1 MYYPCS
7 YAKFFTN
14 NTHINAQAAPDKI
27 HDANILL
34 FFYICNTRVQIFDA
48 KLTKIYAKSIK
59 STECVQIASIFP
71 HLPTKRPAE
80 GFRGF
85 KLQKLIIRKFFV
97 IIRKKV
103 HVRIAYV
110 KKIL

>member
-1 MYYPCS
+1 MQ
-7 YAKFFTN
+7 YAR
-14 NTHINAQAAPDKI
+14 AD
-27 HDANILL
+27 
-34 FFYICNTRVQIFDA
+34 FDA
-48 KLTKIYAKSIK
+48 KLTKIYAKSRK

-103 HVRIAYV
+103 HVRVAYV
-110 KKIL
+110 KNYLYLCAKFCYKKDEKNFPFCYADAGTAIRHEWM